1 MAGYGIIFTQFK
13 QKKAMT
19 KKTLLIATMLS
30 FALCGYAQKGERG
43 IGVSCAVKYPT
54 IEKDYSGIGVE
65 LKYMKYLT
73 DKLRMLPY
81 ANIDYSESSDDLYA
95 YFGVD
100 FHRFCY
106 DSNVWNPYFIAG
118 LHIGGDFGPGGG
130 NWKIGGGINLC
141 RNENLSYQLE
151 ICLNTYDM
159 FVAPLPYIHMSL
171 GFVYTFPER
180 EKHNTNEYTPIYIP
194 YNIGTNVGTGVGA
207 GAGSVSTGTS
217 TTIQIEERC
226 RLCAGTGICTTCNG
240 RRQMINS
247 YTGQYQ
253 DCPNCHAPLEGK
265 CHSCGGTGRK

>member
-1 MAGYGIIFTQFK
+1 MRT
-13 QKKAMT
+13 MT
-19 KKTLLIATMLS
+19 KKTLLIAAMLS

-118 LHIGGDFGPGGG
+118 LHIGGDSGLGGG
-130 NWKIGGGINLC
+130 NWKIGGG
-141 RNENLSYQLE
+141 
-151 ICLNTYDM
+151 T
-159 FVAPLPYIHMSL
+159 
-171 GFVYTFPER
+171 
-180 EKHNTNEYTPIYIP
+180 
-194 YNIGTNVGTGVGA
+194 
-207 GAGSVSTGTS
+207 GSVSTGTS

-240 RRQMINS
+240 RGQIINWN
-247 YTGQYQ
+247 TGQYQ

-265 CHSCGGTGRK
+265 CHSCSGTGRK